1 MGAIY
6 ILINESFPD
15 LIKIGYAED
24 VEKMIGQ
31 LNESAV
37 TPFPFLLY
45 ATYEAPSDF
54 AEKGIQRIVDRLMQ
68 GRKDD
73 QVDLQERGFY
83 SIEPEAVYQLLEDMA
98 IIHGR
103 TDQLQKYQETEDMLR
118 TIERGLKNQDD
129 ESKPYRIVKAPG
141 TRNKRF
147 RFSMIGLKPGDMI
160 QYKNDQNQSFRILN
174 DREVEFEGKPYS
186 LTALAMKIAGKPMG
200 VQGTIYFTYKGEVL
214 DKIRKRMEAE
224 ELAN

>member
-1 MGAIY
+1 MGAVY
-6 ILINESFPD
+6 VMINESFPG

-24 VEKMIGQ
+24 VEKMVGQ

-45 ATYEAPSDF
+45 ATYEVPSDF
-54 AEKGIQRIVDRLMQ
+54 AEAGIQRIVDRLMQ

-73 QVDLQERGFY
+73 QLDLQKRGFY

-98 IIHGR
+98 LIHGK
-103 TDQLQKYQETEDMLR
+103 TDQLHKYQETEDILK
-118 TIERGLKNQDD
+118 TKERRIQNQDD
-129 ESKPYRIVKAPG
+129 ESKPERIVKVSG

-174 DREVEFEGKPYS
+174 EREVEYEGKPYS
-186 LTALAMKIAGKPMG
+186 LTALAMKIAGKPIG

-224 ELAN
+224 VG